1 MNPTAS
7 KPTVILRHCE
17 GYDVPTIRR
26 LVREGKETLGV
37 QPKGRTLAKPNLVS
51 VGPLF
56 QNAYTRPEVMEG
68 VLLALKDRDGGM
80 TELQVGERCG
90 ITIPTRYV
98 FEHAGYDPMLARLGV
113 KRSLFE
119 EEKQVE
125 ISLTHQ
131 GRLRDTRGVRELPGA
146 HRPPARGEGGLHR

>member
-1 MNPTAS
+1 MNPTAN

-26 LVREGKETLGV
+26 LVREGMESLGV

-51 VGPLF
+51 AGPLF

-80 TELQVGERCG
+80 TELKVGERCG

-98 FEHAGYDPMLARLGV
+98 FDHAG
-113 KRSLFE
+113 
-119 EEKQVE
+119 
-125 ISLTHQ
+125 
-131 GRLRDTRGVRELPGA
+131 
-146 HRPPARGEGGLHR
+146 